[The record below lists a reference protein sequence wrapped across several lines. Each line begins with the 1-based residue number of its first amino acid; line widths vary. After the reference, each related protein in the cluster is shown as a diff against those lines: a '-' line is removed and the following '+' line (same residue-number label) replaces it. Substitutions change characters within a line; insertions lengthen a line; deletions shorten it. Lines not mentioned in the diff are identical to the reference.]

1 MGELTLDDDHDLN
14 ERVRRAE
21 DLLAIHQLL
30 DDYGLHLDAWD
41 FGAYAQLFAEDGEVD
56 LGPYGQARGR
66 VAIRELVEHASGPK
80 GSAVRIIS
88 NKRIELDGD
97 RATSTAMFT
106 VLVPGADGR
115 VTVASVGHHHDEL
128 RREDGRWC
136 FARRRA
142 DIDLP

>member
-1 MGELTLDDDHDLN
+1 MDDDHDLN

-41 FGAYAQLFAEDGEVD
+41 YEAYASLFAEDGVVD
-56 LGPYGQARGR
+56 LGPHGHAQGR
-66 VAIRELVEHASGPK
+66 VAIRELVEQASGPK

-97 RATSTAMFT
+97 RATTTAMFT
-106 VLVPGADGR
+106 VLVPGTDG
-115 VTVASVGHHHDEL
+115 VKVASVGHHFDEL
-128 RREDGRWC
+128 RRENGRWC

>member
-1 MGELTLDDDHDLN
+1 VTAADELS

-41 FGAYAQLFAEDGEVD
+41 YEAYSMLFTEDGEVD
-56 LGPYGQARGR
+56 LGRHGSAKGR
-66 VAIRELVEHASGPK
+66 AAIREVVEQASGPK

-97 RATSTAMFT
+97 RATTTAMFT
-106 VLVPGADGR
+106 VLVPGSDGG
-115 VTVASVGHHHDEL
+115 VKVASIGHHHDDL
-128 RREDGRWC
+128 RRDDDGRWR
-136 FARRRA
+136 FSKRRA
-142 DIDLP
+142 DIDMP

>member
-1 MGELTLDDDHDLN
+1 MTDAQELN
-14 ERVRRAE
+14 ERLRRAE

-41 FGAYAQLFAEDGEVD
+41 FEAYSMLFAEDGEVD
-56 LGPYGQARGR
+56 LGRHGHARGR
-66 VAIRELVEHASGPK
+66 AAIRDVVEQASGPK

-88 NKRIELDGD
+88 NKRIQLDGD
-97 RATSTAMFT
+97 RATTTAMFT
-106 VLVPGADGR
+106 VLVPGPDGR
-115 VTVASVGHHHDEL
+115 VTVATVGHHFDEL
-128 RREDGRWC
+128 RRENGRWY

>member
-1 MGELTLDDDHDLN
+1 MNDAVALS

-41 FGAYAQLFAEDGEVD
+41 FEAYAALFTEDGEVD
-56 LGPYGQARGR
+56 LGRHGHARGR
-66 VAIRELVEHASGPK
+66 TAIRELVEQASGPK

-115 VTVASVGHHHDEL
+115 VAVASVGHHFDEL

-142 DIDLP
+142 DIDLPAG